1 MPGTTEKAQENE
13 RKKDIFDKLMEL
25 PLLRVFGPFFDKHR
39 EGLLYLFFGGLAFFL
54 NMLLFF
60 LFHTLFG
67 MQEGLATAIGWV
79 LCVLFQYFTNK
90 VWVFQSRAGNTAGLV
105 KEMASFFGGRIF
117 TLVVEEA
124 IIAVFITWLGDS
136 IYNALRPYSPL
147 KEILIAGPDGEGIPA
162 TVPVFTRGAWDLIV
176 KLFAQ
181 FVIIVLN
188 YVISKLFVFN
198 KKEEAA

>member
-1 MPGTTEKAQENE
+1 MTETEH
-13 RKKDIFDKLMEL
+13 KKDIFDKLMGL
-25 PLLRVFGPFFDKHR
+25 PVLRIFQPFFDKHR
-39 EGLLYLFFGGLAFFL
+39 EVLLYLFFGGLAFFL

-60 LFHTLFG
+60 LTHTKLG
-67 MQEGLATAIGWV
+67 MQEGLATAVCWV
-79 LCVLFQYFTNK
+79 ICVLFQYFTNK
-90 VWVFQSRAGNTAGLV
+90 TWVFQSKADSTGGLI
-105 KEMASFFGGRIF
+105 KELVAFFGGRVF

-124 IIAVFITWLGDS
+124 IVFVLITWLGDS

-162 TVPVFTRGAWDLIV
+162 TVPVFTRGSWDLIA

-188 YVISKLFVFN
+188 YVISKLFVF
-198 KKEEAA
+198 KKAEGAA